1 MSTHY
6 LVDAH
11 TTPITAS
18 QINEVRLAGV
28 TTANGFLANASIMT
42 GNFVVRVPDGVSVQN
57 PTDYEDLID
66 KKYAGLLAN
75 YPAFTEVV
83 WDDFRDDTGLEVLSA
98 AGGLLRGSRGTCMLS
113 DTALVRTVTVDVSP
127 AVVTQL
133 VAFWE
138 FYEVQ
143 YINPM
148 DGPAQR
154 IYVERA
160 PTDMNVSVST
170 NNGSNTTSVAYGVQV
185 EIPALEAGS
194 DIKMVFTGTGTD
206 TGHRLFLGSWA
217 VIY

>member
-28 TTANGFLANASIMT
+28 TTANGFLENASIMN

-57 PTDYEDLID
+57 PTDYEDLIT
-66 KKYAGLLAN
+66 KKYEGLLAN
-75 YPAFTEVV
+75 YPGFTEVI
-83 WDDFRDDTGLEVLSA
+83 WDDFRDDTGLEVISA
-98 AGGLLRGSRGTCMLS
+98 ADGLLRGSRNTCMLS

-127 AVVTQL
+127 TVVTQL
-133 VAFWE
+133 VVFWE
-138 FYEVQ
+138 FYEVR
-143 YINPM
+143 YINPI
-148 DGPAQR
+148 DGPMQR
-154 IYVERA
+154 IYVERD
-160 PTDMNVSVST
+160 PTDMNVLVST
-170 NNGSNTTSVAYGVQV
+170 NNGSNTTSVSNGVQA

-194 DIKMVFTGTGTD
+194 QVKLSFSGTGSD

-217 VIY
+217 VVY